1 MPKPGP
7 RGRSSSQ
14 LWAQLVAVVGACR
27 DPPTSRIRLRSNG
40 IVANDRR
47 RRLGYYAPLVIAVAM
62 LAGLA
67 LLLLT
72 LVHAGALLLYDWNVH

>member
-1 MPKPGP
+1 M
-7 RGRSSSQ
+7 
-14 LWAQLVAVVGACR
+14 
-27 DPPTSRIRLRSNG
+27 
-40 IVANDRR
+40 ANDRR

-72 LVHAGALLLYDWNVH
+72 LVHAGALLLYDWTAH